1 MSSNF
6 GRLRIGALALMGA
19 ALLLLV
25 ASHFIGSMKVDTDIA
40 SSRVAKVVS
49 KRLAVLEDY
58 AQEALATPSGEWMSF
73 PKMPHDMVI
82 YRYYS
87 DTLHSWVH
95 QFPVQNDDIRNRTV
109 VQRLGSLR
117 GGIVSPLS
125 EVSPRLSYVNYG
137 PKWYV
142 VKAFFEEGCTV
153 IAGLEVADELG
164 GSFNGVN
171 RHFRLPD
178 RYSVEPLSSSTGSTV
193 SVGGEALFKVVSG
206 SVATEGPDSL
216 MLWIGFLLFIAG
228 ALALLISWKTV
239 PGFLTVSAAIT
250 ALMAWAYFYG
260 RSIRNISEVFS
271 PVLYADGPVLYS
283 LGALLIINL
292 WITLMVGAV
301 ALVSRS
307 ALLSTYRNARNGR
320 ALRVLSGIACLAV
333 AVLVCVH
340 IHTSFKSVVMNSNI
354 CLELYKVDSLNG
366 YSALVYLSYFLLAL
380 TLPVLAAMAV
390 PAIKALTG
398 VHYDVFSRGGRI
410 LFCLAAA
417 AYFVAVSSVYGF
429 MKEQNRVEVWTNRL
443 AMDRDISLELQLRRI
458 ESAVA
463 ADPVLASVSVL
474 ENSNA
479 LLENRL
485 KDTYMGR
492 IAQDND
498 ISVFILG
505 GNSQSR
511 RIDEIFNDRIRNGV
525 QIADN
530 SHFFYSR
537 DQFGRARYSGF
548 YSFYTQNGPSS
559 LMICVE
565 SKANREDRGYL
576 SLLGIAAPG
585 RATVPVDYSY
595 AKYVADNL
603 VSYKG
608 SFAYPTVIPDNFMEG
623 LSEKPGI
630 NVVEEGYVHF
640 IHLVSSDEVVV
651 VSRES
656 TDLMDYVI
664 EGVLMAIALFVM
676 VSLIT
681 KRRRKRSGGGN
692 EYFKKR
698 INAIILL
705 TLVLTLVAMAT
716 FSFFFLNR
724 RNEMDMQSIMSTKIS
739 TLQSMLSGRARS
751 AEDWTFFL
759 GQEINAY
766 VENVGNTLKSDIT
779 LYTPSGK
786 AFMTTTPEIFDRMI
800 IGPRINE
807 VALRNI
813 TEENRRWFIQREH
826 ISSHSFYALYAP
838 IFNNEGNMVAIA
850 SSPYTDTSYDIG
862 REAFVH
868 GASILAVFLLLLI
881 VAQFVITAIVNRLFR
896 PLSEMSDKMGV
907 ADVGHLQYIIYDQDD
922 EISSLVKAY
931 NRMVHDLS
939 DSTRQL
945 AQAERDKAWSAM
957 ARQVAHEIKNPLTP
971 IKLNLQM
978 LIRMKQTGKPAWEKK
993 FDEVA
998 ALVLQHIDMLADTAN
1013 EFSTFAHL
1021 YSEEPVRIDLD
1032 ALLKQEIEMF
1042 LSREDIR
1049 FEYIGLEGAFV
1060 NGPRPQLT
1068 RVFVNIMN
1076 NSIQAVEGMRKDA
1089 SERGLPAAD
1098 GCIRV
1103 SLRHSVKEGFYDIVF
1118 EDNGPGVKEEDRSRL
1133 FTPNF
1138 TTKTGGTGL
1147 GLAISRSIIDRC
1159 GGEIIYSRSFSLGG
1173 ACFTIRYPK

>member
-1 MSSNF
+1 MSSKNR
-6 GRLRIGALALMGA
+6 RLRVWALTLMGV
-19 ALLLLV
+19 ALLLFV
-25 ASHFIGSMKVDTDIA
+25 ASHFLIRRKVDTDFA
-40 SSRVAKVVS
+40 ASRVAKVVS
-49 KRLAVLEDY
+49 KRMAVLEDY
-58 AQEALATPSGEWMSF
+58 ARAALATPPGEWLSF
-73 PKMPHDMVI
+73 PKLPQDMVI

-95 QFPVQNDDIRNRTV
+95 QFPVQNDDIRTRTV

-125 EVSPRLSYVNYG
+125 EVSPKLSFVNYG
-137 PKWYV
+137 PKWYI
-142 VKAFFEEGCTV
+142 VKAFFENDCTI
-153 IAGLEVADELG
+153 IAGLEVEDELG

-171 RHFRLPD
+171 RHFKLPD

-206 SVATEGPDSL
+206 SVATQGPDSL
-216 MLWIGFLLFIAG
+216 MFWIGILLFITG
-228 ALALLISWKTV
+228 ALILLVSWKTI
-239 PGFLTVSAAIT
+239 PGFLTAASAMT
-250 ALMAWAYFYG
+250 ALMMWAYFYG
-260 RSIRNISEVFS
+260 RTIRNISELFS

-292 WITLMVGAV
+292 WITLMVGAF
-301 ALVSRS
+301 ALVGRS
-307 ALLSTYRNARNGR
+307 ALLSTYRNTGNGR
-320 ALRVLSGIACLAV
+320 TLRILSGIACLTI

-340 IHTSFKSVVMNSNI
+340 IHTSFKSIVMNSNI
-354 CLELYKVDSLNG
+354 CLELYKVDSLSR
-366 YSALVYLSYFLLAL
+366 YTSLVYLSYFFLAL
-380 TLPVLAAMAV
+380 TFPALASMAV
-390 PAIKALTG
+390 PAVKTLTG
-398 VHYDVFSRGGRI
+398 LHYNVYSRGGRI
-410 LFCLAAA
+410 FFCLAAA
-417 AYFVAVSSVYGF
+417 AYFVTASSVYGF
-429 MKEQNRVEVWTNRL
+429 RKEQNRVEVWTNRL

-458 ESAVA
+458 ETAVA
-463 ADPVLASVSVL
+463 ADPVIASVSVL

-485 KDTYMGR
+485 KDTYMGKR
-492 IAQDND
+492 AQDND
-498 ISVFILG
+498 ISVFILS
-505 GNSQSR
+505 GNQSK
-511 RIDEIFNDRIRNGV
+511 RIDDIFNERIRNGV

-530 SHFFYSR
+530 SYFFYSR
-537 DQFGRARYSGF
+537 DQFGKARYSGF

-595 AKYVADNL
+595 AKYVADKL

-608 SFAYPTVIPDNFMEG
+608 SYAYPTVIPDGFMDG
-623 LSEKPGI
+623 LSDKPEKNLI
-630 NVVEEGYVHF
+630 EEGFVHF

-651 VSRES
+651 VSRER
-656 TDLMDYVI
+656 TDLMDYVV
-664 EGVLMAIALFVM
+664 EGILIAIAIFVL
-676 VSLIT
+676 VSLVT
-681 KRRRKRSGGGN
+681 KGRRRRVSGGN
-692 EYFKKR
+692 AYFKKR

-705 TLVLTLVAMAT
+705 TLILTLVAMAT

-724 RNEMDMQSIMSTKIS
+724 RNEMDMQSVMSTKIS
-739 TLQSMLSGRARS
+739 SLQSMLSGRARS
-751 AEDWTFFL
+751 AADWTFFL
-759 GQEINAY
+759 GQDVNAS

-779 LYTPSGK
+779 LYTPSGR

-807 VALRNI
+807 VALRRI
-813 TEENRRWFIQREH
+813 TEDNLRWFIQKEN

-838 IFNNEGNMVAIA
+838 VFNSEGTMIAIA

-862 REAFVH
+862 REAFIH
-868 GASILAVFLLLLI
+868 GASIVAVFFLLLI
-881 VAQFVITAIVNRLFR
+881 IAQFVITAIVNRLFR
-896 PLSEMSDKMGV
+896 PLSEMSEKMGV
-907 ADVGHLQYIIYDQDD
+907 ADVGHLEYIIYEQDD
-922 EISSLVKAY
+922 EISGLVKAY

-978 LIRMKQTGKPAWEKK
+978 LIRMKQSGKPSWEQK

-1032 ALLKQEIEMF
+1032 NLLKQEIEMF
-1042 LSREDIR
+1042 LSRADMR
-1049 FEYIGLEGAFV
+1049 FEYFGLEGAFV
-1060 NGPRPQLT
+1060 NAPKPQLI
-1068 RVFVNIMN
+1068 RVFVNIIN

-1089 SERGLPAAD
+1089 VERGLPPED

-1118 EDNGPGVKEEDRSRL
+1118 EDNGPGVKEEDRGRL

-1138 TTKTGGTGL
+1138 TTKSGGTGL

-1159 GGEIIYSRSFSLGG
+1159 GGEILYSRSFSLGG